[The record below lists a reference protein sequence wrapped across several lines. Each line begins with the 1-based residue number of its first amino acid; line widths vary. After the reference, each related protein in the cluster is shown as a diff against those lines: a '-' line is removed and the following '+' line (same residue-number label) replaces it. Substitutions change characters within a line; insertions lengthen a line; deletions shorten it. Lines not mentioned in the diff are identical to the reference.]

1 MPGQG
6 ARMKAGNLVRL
17 RRAKIGLPAGS
28 LGLLVK
34 KEKQRSETDFNI
46 WTVKFVC
53 KEYTRRFLGRDL
65 EVVSS

>member
-34 KEKQRSETDFNI
+34 KERSEADFNV

-53 KEYTRRFLGRDL
+53 KEHTRRFLGRDL

>member
-1 MPGQG
+1 
-6 ARMKAGNLVRL
+6 MKAGNLVRL

-34 KEKQRSETDFNI
+34 KERSEADFHI

-53 KEYTRRFLGRDL
+53 KEHTRRFLGRDL

>member
-34 KEKQRSETDFNI
+34 KERSEVDFNV

-53 KEYTRRFLGRDL
+53 KEHTRRFLGRDL